1 MFVEEIT
8 ARSCE
13 NMTYAMTNLK
23 KKNAGAVCCEQV
35 SSLSR
40 LKILNHKFTNQV

>member
-23 KKNAGAVCCEQV
+23 KKLLGQCAVNKSV
-35 SSLSR
+35 LYPV
-40 LKILNHKFTNQV
+40 LKS